1 MEMTTDEGDD
11 RVSMCTVSVRARA
24 CVCEGNNNNVS
35 WLVMYHH

>member
-24 CVCEGNNNNVS
+24 CVRVIIT
-35 WLVMYHH
+35 M